1 MPSIAR
7 MPGPGDIWR
16 AKAEDTSGTLADAIN
31 DAIAE
36 LTIAQKCLAA
46 YDPDGE
52 NWALRRK
59 VRSALDCARLAVA
72 DAMVLA

>member
-1 MPSIAR
+1 MQAYLDAQQEALE
-7 MPGPGDIWR
+7 G
-16 AKAEDTSGTLADAIN
+16 GTLADAIN

-36 LTIAQKCLAA
+36 LTIAQECLAA

>member
-1 MPSIAR
+1 MINIAR
-7 MPGPGDIWR
+7 MPGPGNLWL
-16 AKAEDTSGTLADAIN
+16 AETDDTSGTLADAIN

-36 LTIAQKCLAA
+36 LTVAQECLAA